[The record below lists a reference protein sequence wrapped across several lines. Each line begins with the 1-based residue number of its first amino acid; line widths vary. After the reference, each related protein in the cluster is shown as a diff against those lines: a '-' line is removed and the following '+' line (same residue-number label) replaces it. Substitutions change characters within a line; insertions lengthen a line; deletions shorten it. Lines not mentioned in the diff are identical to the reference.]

1 MKRTILV
8 SFIAT
13 LISANSLTF
22 AEAAVKAGAV
32 CPKAGKTSTENGRI
46 YTCIK
51 LGSKLYWNNGT
62 LVSPSSS
69 TKQPTA
75 TATATAQETFVMP
88 KVAGMNLQLAQDL
101 LQSKGSYLIDQV
113 DYKGLNRFQVLDSN
127 WKVCTQSPS
136 AGKKVP
142 ISTVVTLASVKLTE
156 RC

>member
-1 MKRTILV
+1 MRKSGLV
-8 SFIAT
+8 LSIAALLT
-13 LISANSLTF
+13 VSSLSF
-22 AEAAVKAGAV
+22 AEAAVKAGEI

-62 LVSPSSS
+62 PVSPSSS

-75 TATATAQETFVMP
+75 TAQETFIMP
-88 KVAGMNLQLAQDL
+88 KVVGMNLQLAQDL
-101 LQSKGSYLIDQV
+101 LQSKGSYVIDQV
-113 DYKGLNRFQVLDSN
+113 DFKGLNRFQVLDSN

-136 AGKKVP
+136 AGKKIP

>member
-1 MKRTILV
+1 MKRTSLV
-8 SFIAT
+8 LFIAT
-13 LISANSLTF
+13 LLTAISLTF

-75 TATATAQETFVMP
+75 TPQETFIMP
-88 KVAGMNLQLAQDL
+88 KVVGLNLQLAQDL

-113 DYKGLNRFQVLDSN
+113 DFKGLNRLQVLDSN

-136 AGKKVP
+136 AGKKIP
-142 ISTVVTLASVKLTE
+142 ISTVVALASVKLTE

>member
-1 MKRTILV
+1 MKRTSLV
-8 SFIAT
+8 LFIAT
-13 LISANSLTF
+13 LLSAISLTF

-75 TATATAQETFVMP
+75 TPQETFIMP
-88 KVAGMNLQLAQDL
+88 KVVGLNLQLAQDL

-113 DYKGLNRFQVLDSN
+113 DFKGLNRFQVLDSN

-136 AGKKVP
+136 AGKKIP
-142 ISTVVTLASVKLTE
+142 ISTVVALASVKLTE

>member
-1 MKRTILV
+1 MKRTSLV
-8 SFIAT
+8 LFVAT
-13 LISANSLTF
+13 LLSANSLTF
-22 AEAAVKAGAV
+22 AEAAVKSGAV
-32 CPKAGKTSTENGRI
+32 CPKAGKTSTENDRI

-75 TATATAQETFVMP
+75 TATAQETFVMP
-88 KVAGMNLQLAQDL
+88 KVVGMNLQLAQDL
-101 LQSKGSYLIDQV
+101 LESKGSYLIDQV

-142 ISTVVTLASVKLTE
+142 ISTVVALACVKLTE

>member
-1 MKRTILV
+1 MKRTSLV
-8 SFIAT
+8 LFIAT
-13 LISANSLTF
+13 LLTSISLTF

-75 TATATAQETFVMP
+75 TPQETFVMP
-88 KVAGMNLQLAQDL
+88 KVVGLNLQLAQDL

-113 DYKGLNRFQVLDSN
+113 DFKGLNRLQVLDSN

-136 AGKKVP
+136 AGKKIP
-142 ISTVVTLASVKLTE
+142 ISTVVALASVKLTE

>member
-1 MKRTILV
+1 MKRTSLV
-8 SFIAT
+8 LFIAT
-13 LISANSLTF
+13 LLTAISLTF

-75 TATATAQETFVMP
+75 TPPETFIMP
-88 KVAGMNLQLAQDL
+88 KVVGLNLQLAQDL

-113 DYKGLNRFQVLDSN
+113 DFKGLNRFQVLDSN

-136 AGKKVP
+136 AGKKIP
-142 ISTVVTLASVKLTE
+142 ISTVVALASVKLTE

>member
-1 MKRTILV
+1 MKRTSLV
-8 SFIAT
+8 LLIAT
-13 LISANSLTF
+13 LLTAISLTF

-75 TATATAQETFVMP
+75 TPQETFIMP
-88 KVAGMNLQLAQDL
+88 KVVGLNLQLAQDL

-113 DYKGLNRFQVLDSN
+113 DFKGLNRLQVLDSN

-136 AGKKVP
+136 AGKKIP
-142 ISTVVTLASVKLTE
+142 ISTVVALASVKLTE